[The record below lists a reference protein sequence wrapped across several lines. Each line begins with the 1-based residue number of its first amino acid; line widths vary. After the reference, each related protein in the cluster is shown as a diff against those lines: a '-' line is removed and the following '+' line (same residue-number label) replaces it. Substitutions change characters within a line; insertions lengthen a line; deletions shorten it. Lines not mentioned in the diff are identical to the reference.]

1 MPIQKEQN
9 ETIAEDLDDS
19 DVEELDETDYGFII
33 GANGELKSIM
43 FPELIMEDPPKE
55 IKKILKIYGIKDIH
69 DMVEKTIH

>member
-9 ETIAEDLDDS
+9 ENIVDDLDNS